1 MTDFHCIDTQQMQA
15 LIQDPR
21 ARVLDIRTPTVFA
34 AGHVPNALQFN
45 DALLAR
51 MRREWPGDTPI
62 VVVCDYGHSSRD
74 IAQLLS
80 HLGFTSVHSLDGGYA
95 GWRVA
100 HPAEKPAA
108 EGMARDLGAWLL
120 EQGFD
125 PTDLERPAANAM
137 TALLHAARA
146 GLAETVQAL
155 LAAGAAVDAVNSDGN
170 NALWLA
176 CYADSP
182 ACAELLI
189 RAGVAIDQT
198 NLTGATALMYDASAG
213 RDRMVQL
220 LLQAGADPG
229 QRNQDDFTAFD
240 MAATETAYFLLR
252 PRRLQTA

>member
-1 MTDFHCIDTQQMQA
+1 MTDFDCIDTRQMQDV
-15 LIQDPR
+15 IRDPR
-21 ARVLDIRTPTVFA
+21 ARVLDIRSPAAFA
-34 AGHVPNALQFN
+34 AGHVPDALPFN

-62 VVVCDYGHSSRD
+62 VVICDHGHSSRD
-74 IAQLLS
+74 MAQLLS
-80 HLGFTSVHSLDGGYA
+80 HLGFTRVHSLDGGFA
-95 GWRVA
+95 GWRA
-100 HPAEKPAA
+100 AQPAEKPAA
-108 EGMARDLGAWLL
+108 NGRAPDLGAWLR

-146 GLAETVQAL
+146 GLAEIVQAL
-155 LAAGAAVDAVNSDGN
+155 LAAGASVHALNSDGN

-189 RAGVAIDQT
+189 RAGVGIDQA
-198 NLTGATALMYDASAG
+198 NLTGATALMYAASAG

-220 LLQAGADPG
+220 LLQAGADPRR
-229 QRNQDDFTAFD
+229 RNQDDFTAFD

>member
-1 MTDFHCIDTQQMQA
+1 MTDFYCIDTFQMQTV
-15 LIQDPR
+15 IQDPR
-21 ARVLDIRTPTVFA
+21 ARIIDIRAPAAFA
-34 AGHVPNALQFN
+34 AGHMPDALQFD

-62 VVVCDYGHSSRD
+62 VVVCEHGHSSRD

-95 GWRVA
+95 GWRA
-100 HPAEKPAA
+100 THSAATPAA
-108 EGMARDLGAWLL
+108 EGMAKDLGAWLL

-146 GLAETVQAL
+146 GRAETVQAL

-189 RAGVAIDQT
+189 RAGVAIDQA
-198 NLTGATALMYDASAG
+198 NLTGATALMYAASAG

-229 QRNQDDFTAFD
+229 RRNQDDFTAFD

>member
-1 MTDFHCIDTQQMQA
+1 MTDFYSIDTRQMQA

-21 ARVLDIRTPTVFA
+21 ARIIDIRTPAAFA
-34 AGHVPNALQFN
+34 AGHMPDALQFD

-62 VVVCDYGHSSRD
+62 VVVCDHGHSSLD
-74 IAQLLS
+74 MAQLLS
-80 HLGFTSVHSLDGGYA
+80 HLGFTSVYSLDGGYV
-95 GWRVA
+95 GWRGT
-100 HPAEKPAA
+100 HPAATPAA
-108 EGMARDLGAWLL
+108 EGMARDLGVWLL

-125 PTDLERPAANAM
+125 PTNLERPVAHAM

-146 GLAETVQAL
+146 GRSEIVQAL

-176 CYADSP
+176 CFADSP

-189 RAGVAIDQT
+189 RAGVAIDQA
-198 NLTGATALMYDASAG
+198 NLTGATALMYAASAG

-220 LLQAGADPG
+220 LLQAGADPER
-229 QRNQDDFTAFD
+229 RNQDDFTAFD

-252 PRRLQTA
+252 PRRLRTA

>member
-1 MTDFHCIDTQQMQA
+1 MTDFYSIDTRQMQA

-21 ARVLDIRTPTVFA
+21 ARIIDIRTPAAFA
-34 AGHVPNALQFN
+34 AGHMPDALQFD

-62 VVVCDYGHSSRD
+62 VVVCDHGHSSRD
-74 IAQLLS
+74 MAQLLS
-80 HLGFTSVHSLDGGYA
+80 HLGFTSVYSLDGGYA
-95 GWRVA
+95 GWRGT
-100 HPAEKPAA
+100 HPAATPAA
-108 EGMARDLGAWLL
+108 EGMARDLDVWLL

-125 PTDLERPAANAM
+125 PTNLERPVAHAM

-146 GLAETVQAL
+146 GRSEIVQAL

-176 CYADSP
+176 CFADSP

-198 NLTGATALMYDASAG
+198 NLTGATALMYAASAG

-220 LLQAGADPG
+220 LLQAGADPER
-229 QRNQDDFTAFD
+229 RNQDDFTAFD
-240 MAATETAYFLLR
+240 IAATETAYFLLR
-252 PRRLQTA
+252 PRRLRTA

>member
-1 MTDFHCIDTQQMQA
+1 MTDFCCIDTRQMQA
-15 LIQDPR
+15 VMQDPR
-21 ARVLDIRTPTVFA
+21 ARVLDIRAPAAFA
-34 AGHVPNALQFN
+34 AGHVPDALQFN

-62 VVVCDYGHSSRD
+62 VVVCDHGHSSRD
-74 IAQLLS
+74 MAPLLS
-80 HLGFTSVHSLDGGYA
+80 HLGFTHVHSLDGGYA
-95 GWRVA
+95 GWRAA
-100 HPAEKPAA
+100 HPTATPAA
-108 EGMARDLGAWLL
+108 EGMTPDLGAWML

-125 PTDLERPAANAM
+125 PIDLERPAANAM
-137 TALLHAARA
+137 TALLHAARR

-155 LAAGAAVDAVNSDGN
+155 LAAGASVDAVNSDGN

-189 RAGVAIDQT
+189 RAGVAIDQA
-198 NLTGATALMYDASAG
+198 NLTGATALMYAASAG

-220 LLQAGADPG
+220 LLQAGADPER
-229 QRNQDDFTAFD
+229 RNQDDFTAFD